1 MRPYCAF
8 PFVVEAAAVAPPAR
22 LSTES
27 PPIAADRISSEATRI
42 ASLRPGSIE
51 GAPIVTRGTW
61 IAVALV
67 VGLVWFAN
75 LGTRALLHP
84 DEGRYAEI
92 AREMA
97 ATGDWVT
104 PRLDGLKYFEKPPL
118 QYWLTALSF
127 EAFGVDEWTARLPGA
142 LAGFLTVGVVAFV
155 GSVVAS
161 PVAGLYGAAAL
172 AGSVWLF
179 ALAHIVTLDALLTFW
194 LTLARGA
201 FLLARHASGSP
212 PLERRWMLIAWAA
225 AAGGVLTKGLVA
237 LLIPFC
243 TLVAYTL
250 ATRDRSPWKGLQIG
264 RGLVVLLVL
273 AAPWFLLVSLRNPEF
288 ARFFFIH
295 EHFERFLT
303 TEHRRTGAWW
313 YFVPMLAVGLLPWTG
328 LFAWRAWPSW
338 RDAAV
343 DSRGFAWARFCLAW
357 AGFVLVFFS
366 LSGSKLP
373 SYILPIFPAAALVL
387 GRQLADE
394 PGRTLARFTGVLVA
408 TTALLWLGVMVGWA
422 RIADALGEPHTP
434 RELFDA
440 LGPFVKLAL
449 GIATGS
455 YIAGWLALRGGGSRG
470 KTACVLALSLGT
482 MLATQAGFAGSDVFR
497 ATRSA
502 IDLVA
507 ALEKAP
513 DPPYDRN
520 APFFQVR
527 MYDQTLPFYLGRTT
541 TLVEYRDE
549 LALGLDAEP
558 ARGIARVAQWAAQW
572 RALPQGYAL
581 MSPDTHGALAAQGVP
596 MRVVATDPRRVLVA
610 RR

>member
-1 MRPYCAF
+1 M
-8 PFVVEAAAVAPPAR
+8 
-22 LSTES
+22 STES
-27 PPIAADRISSEATRI
+27 TIAAAGRVPSDAARV
-42 ASLRPGSIE
+42 ASPRAPSIE
-51 GAPIVTRGTW
+51 AVPLVTRRVWVT
-61 IAVALV
+61 VSLV
-67 VGLVWFAN
+67 FALVWFAN

-92 AREMA
+92 AREMTVA
-97 ATGDWVT
+97 GDWVT

-142 LAGFLTVGVVAFV
+142 LAGFLTVAVVAAV

-161 PVAGLYGAAAL
+161 PAAGLYAAAAL

-179 ALAHIVTLDALLTFW
+179 AIAHIVTLDALLTFW
-194 LTLARGA
+194 LTLALGA
-201 FLLARHASGSP
+201 FLLARHAGAAP
-212 PLERRWMLIAWAA
+212 VVQRRWMLLAWAA
-225 AAGGVLTKGLVA
+225 TAGGVLTKGLVA

-243 TLVAYTL
+243 TLVVYTL
-250 ATRDRSPWKGLQIG
+250 ATRDRSPWKGLHIG
-264 RGLVVLLVL
+264 RGLVVLLAL
-273 AAPWFLLVSLRNPEF
+273 AAPWFVLVSMRNPEF

-303 TEHRRTGAWW
+303 TEHRRPGAWW
-313 YFVPMLAVGLLPWTG
+313 YFLPMLVVGLLPWTG
-328 LFAWRAWPSW
+328 LFTWRAWRSW

-343 DSRGFAWARFCLAW
+343 DARGFAWARFCLAW
-357 AGFVLVFFS
+357 AAFVFLFFS

-387 GRQLADE
+387 GRQLEDV
-394 PGRTLARFTGVLVA
+394 PMRTLATFAGVLIA
-408 TTALLWLGVMVGWA
+408 TTGALWLGVMIGWP
-422 RIADALGEPHTP
+422 RIADALAEPRNP
-434 RELFDA
+434 RALFDA

-449 GIATGS
+449 GVATAS
-455 YIAGWLALRGGGSRG
+455 YVLGWLVLRKGGAQG
-470 KTACVLALSLGT
+470 KTASVLALALGT
-482 MLATQAGFAGSDVFR
+482 MLSMQTGFAGSDVFR
-497 ATRSA
+497 ATRSSV
-502 IDLVA
+502 DLVSV
-507 ALEKAP
+507 LEKAH
-513 DPPYDRN
+513 DPSYDRN

-549 LALGLDAEP
+549 LSLGLDAEP
-558 ARGIARVAQWAAQW
+558 ERGIPRVAQWVAQW

-581 MSPDTHGALAAQGVP
+581 MSPDTHATLAAEGVP
-596 MRVVATDPRRVLVA
+596 MRTVASDARRMLVA

>member
-1 MRPYCAF
+1 
-8 PFVVEAAAVAPPAR
+8 VARSRSSPKPLVASSAH

-27 PPIAADRISSEATRI
+27 TPIATPVPSRSQATRI
-42 ASLRPGSIE
+42 GSPPLPSLE
-51 GAPIVTRGTW
+51 GAPIVTHRTW

-67 VGLVWFAN
+67 FALVWFAN

-92 AREMA
+92 AREM
-97 ATGDWVT
+97 TVSGDWVT

-127 EAFGVDEWTARLPGA
+127 EAFGVDAWTARLPGA
-142 LAGFLTVGVVAFV
+142 LAGFLTVAVVAVV

-161 PVAGLYGAAAL
+161 PAAGLYGAAAL
-172 AGSVWLF
+172 AGSVWMF
-179 ALAHIVTLDALLTFW
+179 AIAHIVTLDALLTFW
-194 LTLARGA
+194 LTLALGA
-201 FLLARHASGSP
+201 FLLARHASAAP
-212 PLERRWMLIAWAA
+212 AAERRWMLVAWAA
-225 AAGGVLTKGLVA
+225 AAGGLLTKGLVA

-243 TLVAYTL
+243 ALIAYSL
-250 ATRDRSPWKGLQIG
+250 ATRDRSPWKGLHIG
-264 RGLVVLLVL
+264 RGLLVLLVL
-273 AAPWFLLVSLRNPEF
+273 GAPWFVLVSERNPEF

-303 TEHRRTGAWW
+303 TEHRRPGAWW
-313 YFVPMLAVGLLPWTG
+313 YFLPMLVVGLLPWTG
-328 LFAWRAWPSW
+328 LFAWRAWASW

-343 DSRGFAWARFCLAW
+343 DAPGFAWARFCLAW
-357 AGFVLVFFS
+357 AAFVLVFFS

-387 GRQLADE
+387 GRQLEDVPA
-394 PGRTLARFTGVLVA
+394 RTLAIFAAVLVA
-408 TTALLWLGVMVGWA
+408 TTAALWLGVMIGWP
-422 RIADALGEPHTP
+422 RIATALTEPRTP
-434 RELFDA
+434 RALFDA

-449 GIATGS
+449 GVATAS
-455 YIAGWLALRGGGSRG
+455 YVLGWLALRKGGAYARTVG
-470 KTACVLALSLGT
+470 VLALALGT
-482 MLATQAGFAGSDVFR
+482 MLAMQFGFAGSDVFR
-497 ATRSA
+497 ATRSS

-507 ALEKAP
+507 VLEKAH

-527 MYDQTLPFYLGRTT
+527 MYDQTLPFYLKRTT

-558 ARGIARVAQWAAQW
+558 ERGIPHLAQWVSQW
-572 RALPQGYAL
+572 RALSQGYAL
-581 MSPDTHGALAAQGVP
+581 MSPDTHDRLAAEGVP
-596 MRVVATDPRRVLVA
+596 MRVVASDPRRVLVA